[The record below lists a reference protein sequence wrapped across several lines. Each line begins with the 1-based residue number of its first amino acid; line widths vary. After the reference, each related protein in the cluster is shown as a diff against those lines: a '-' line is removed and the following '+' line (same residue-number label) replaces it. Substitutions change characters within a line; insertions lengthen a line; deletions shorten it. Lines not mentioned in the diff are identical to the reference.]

1 MNKLLSSKWTKVAL
15 FLLCL
20 VPLGAL
26 VWSGFQ
32 QDLTANPLEYITH
45 YTGDWTIRFIMI
57 ALAITPLR
65 VILNRPA
72 LTRFR
77 RMLGLYAFFYGS
89 LHLLTWVW
97 FDRQFEV
104 AGMWEDVAMRPYIT
118 IGMASFLAMVP
129 LAITSTAGWVR
140 RLGFKRWQ
148 RLHRLIYFIGVA
160 AVIHYWWLVKS
171 DIRSPLMYGA
181 ILALLLGFR
190 AVIWMRKRSKIS
202 RPAAAQSQ
210 V

>member
-1 MNKLLSSKWTKVAL
+1 MNKILSSRWTKVAL

-26 VWSGFQ
+26 IWFGFN

-57 ALAITPLR
+57 ALAVTPLR
-65 VILNRPA
+65 VIFNRPA
-72 LTRFR
+72 LTKFR
-77 RMLGLYAFFYGS
+77 RMLGLFAFFYAC
-89 LHLLTWVW
+89 LHLLTWMW
-97 FDRQFEV
+97 FDRQFQI
-104 AGMWEDVAMRPYIT
+104 AGMWEDIAMRPYIT
-118 IGMASFLAMVP
+118 VGTASFLAMLP

-148 RLHRLIYFIGVA
+148 RLHRLIYFAGVA
-160 AVIHYWWLVKS
+160 AVIHYLWLVKS

-181 ILALLLGFR
+181 ILAVLLGFR
-190 AVIWMRKRSKIS
+190 VVVWLKKRAKTA
-202 RPAAAQSQ
+202 RPAAVQTQA
-210 V
+210 